1 MRRVEWPAALD
12 PGTPT
17 SAHAYAALGLWYD
30 ALESLGDILQ
40 ASPGDARLIAQRNS
54 LLRQAGLESAVE

>member
-1 MRRVEWPAALD
+1 MRRVERPATLD
-12 PGTPT
+12 PGTPG

-40 ASPGDARLIAQRNS
+40 RSPDDARLIEERNA
-54 LLRQAGLESAVE
+54 LLRQAGLDLAIE